1 MNNKPVREDD
11 YIKDLRRRQRGVLL
25 RYLAVSIF
33 CLLFFAVYS
42 HFSHGI
48 QSFWMTFLFA
58 WPLVLGGVPA
68 VLILG
73 GILSDTEEEAAR
85 NNTIGNADQK
95 KKKEESYSETL
106 RQLWKSGGMQKDLYR
121 FGIASVTAA
130 SLLKGILEIAGT
142 DSLYPNLLL
151 IAGILLLLTGAVFYL
166 LNIRWQGR
174 RR

>member
-1 MNNKPVREDD
+1 MNNKPVREED
-11 YIKDLRRRQRGVLL
+11 YIKDLRRRRRGLLL
-25 RYLAVSIF
+25 RYLAVSLF

-48 QSFWMTFLFA
+48 RSFWMTFLFA

-73 GILSDTEEEAAR
+73 GILSDTEEEAGPD
-85 NNTIGNADQK
+85 NTIGNADQK
-95 KKKEESYSETL
+95 KKKEERGPETPG
-106 RQLWKSGGMQKDLYR
+106 QLWRSGGMQKDLYR

-142 DSLYPNLLL
+142 DSPYPDLLL
-151 IAGILLLLTGAVFYL
+151 LAGILLLLTGAVFYL
-166 LNIRWQGR
+166 LNIRRQGR
-174 RR
+174 GR